1 VRPILATCGTAR
13 ARACPLPPAGAA
25 APCPAA
31 SEVAGAAR
39 DDTSARAAP
48 APPAQGVVTAGV
60 VYWIHAQNF
69 EERRQMRQGVIKVRA
84 EGRSWVGGREG
95 GSARSHAPGEAPA
108 GTPRDGIWAGICG
121 GRHFVARFPR
131 MLPSVTTL
139 APRSAFASVCGSAY
153 GRGCTLLQRA
163 RARSRCNWC
172 ACCVRAHARVRGACV
187 IGWRLSCRVRVC
199 VCMRLCVCARPPWY
213 VILHARIR
221 TQSYNVCVCEREH
234 ENTCTRAHTHTHTY
248 KHTHTH
254 TYKHT
259 HTQHTATLNLR
270 LV

>member
-1 VRPILATCGTAR
+1 
-13 ARACPLPPAGAA
+13 
-25 APCPAA
+25 
-31 SEVAGAAR
+31 
-39 DDTSARAAP
+39 
-48 APPAQGVVTAGV
+48 
-60 VYWIHAQNF
+60 
-69 EERRQMRQGVIKVRA
+69 MRQGVIKVRA
-84 EGRSWVGGREG
+84 EGRCWVGGREG

-172 ACCVRAHARVRGACV
+172 ACCVRAHARVRGARARSRCNWCACCVRAHARVRGACV

-199 VCMRLCVCARPPWY
+199 VCMRLCVRARPPWY

-221 TQSYNVCVCEREH
+221 TQSYNACVCEREH
-234 ENTCTRAHTHTHTY
+234 ENTCTRAHTHTRTHTST
-248 KHTHTH
+248 HTHTH
-254 TYKHT
+254 TNTHT
-259 HTQHTATLNLR
+259 HNTQR
-270 LV
+270 P

>member
-1 VRPILATCGTAR
+1 
-13 ARACPLPPAGAA
+13 
-25 APCPAA
+25 
-31 SEVAGAAR
+31 
-39 DDTSARAAP
+39 
-48 APPAQGVVTAGV
+48 
-60 VYWIHAQNF
+60 
-69 EERRQMRQGVIKVRA
+69 MRQGVIKVRA

-199 VCMRLCVCARPPWY
+199 VCMRLCVRARPPWY

-221 TQSYNVCVCEREH
+221 TQSYNACVCEREH
-234 ENTCTRAHTHTHTY
+234 ENTCTRARTHTHAHIQAHTHTHIQ
-248 KHTHTH
+248 THTH
-254 TYKHT
+254 TT
-259 HTQHTATLNLR
+259 HSDLEFAFSLVKGEKREMAKTPMGKDRRCTHRTWNVCGRRSSSSRRRRRRQKNDALR
-270 LV
+270 RNRKTGHEIKTGDTNT